1 MAIQILLTALSFVAA
16 LVCVLAVMRSD
27 RTESRLTA
35 QMADC
40 FEQAYQLRSE
50 RNRITVSEREIEA
63 LRRELRKLSG
73 KFYADLKM
81 REEEDADGDLE
92 DFDTDPLTAGRTS
105 IRLSDVC
112 QNWVDAKQA
121 GPGSEAAK
129 CECLYCMTQ
138 RAERAHVRGLLVP
151 KTVGAQIGRAHV

>member
-63 LRRELRKLSG
+63 LRRELRKLAG
-73 KFYADLKM
+73 KFYAEQRVREDDAPEDDYPGDDLPEQPFA
-81 REEEDADGDLE
+81 R
-92 DFDTDPLTAGRTS
+92 
-105 IRLSDVC
+105 VC
-112 QNWVDAKQA
+112 DNWTLAKQE
-121 GPGSEAAK
+121 GPHSQAAQ
-129 CECLYCMTQ
+129 CGCLYCM
-138 RAERAHVRGLLVP
+138 RERAHRAQVRGALVP
-151 KTVGAQIGRAHV
+151 KTVGAQADLAKLNAGKP